1 MSANVLYFPVID
13 EPKTQEVQIVADC
26 DEGYTRIANKLLE
39 AICRVEITARQMRV
53 FLAIVRKTYG
63 YQKKNDRLAAEQII
77 SVMEYSGNAT
87 HIHADIRTLKER
99 KLIVEDGK
107 RIGPNSIIS
116 EWIFTKID
124 QKQTDRKQSLNKP
137 ISVTKQTEIGS
148 FTDRN
153 QSPQKKERKP
163 KENINKSIV
172 GKPDESARQI
182 IDYLNLTAG
191 KKFKQTKTNHGFIN
205 ARIKDG
211 FSIDDLKSVI
221 DKKTAEWSTDSRMSQ
236 YLRPAT
242 LFNAEKCDGYL
253 NAPAMPVSQNTNQY
267 QNRGGRIA
275 YNPDDTTWADGFDP
289 FDPKEL

>member
-1 MSANVLYFPVID
+1 MSANVLYFPAID
-13 EPKTQEVQIVADC
+13 DVKTQEVQIVADC

-39 AICRVEITARQMRV
+39 AICCVEITARQMRV

-63 YQKKNDRLAAEQII
+63 YQKKADWIAADQIAAA
-77 SVMEYSGNAT
+77 MNYSGNPT
-87 HIHADIRTLKER
+87 HIHADIRGLKER
-99 KLIVEDGK
+99 KLIIEDG
-107 RIGPNSIIS
+107 RRVGPNPTIS
-116 EWIFTKID
+116 EWVFSKTDK
-124 QKQTDRKQSLNKP
+124 KTTDRKRSLNKP
-137 ISVTKQTEIGS
+137 KTVTKQTEIGH
-148 FTDRN
+148 FTDRKR
-153 QSPQKKERKP
+153 SPQKKDINT
-163 KENINKSIV
+163 KENIKETIV

-221 DKKTAEWSTDSRMSQ
+221 DKKTAEWSTDARMSQ

-253 NAPAMPVSQNTNQY
+253 NAPAQQPRPASTN
-267 QNRGGRIA
+267 GRIA
-275 YNPDDTTWADGFDP
+275 YNPTDTSWADGFDP
-289 FDPKEL
+289 FDPMEL